1 MKHALPGPTVEE
13 RLHPDER
20 HEITANIA
28 LAADDARD
36 AEAANPLFCPS
47 CATLGQRVLLS
58 GTHFRRNGVTT
69 SEFAC
74 SCGWNKV
81 VEYHT
86 R

>member
-1 MKHALPGPTVEE
+1 MKRNTGRPRQAHGKKKEFGGRYQQWPK
-13 RLHPDER
+13 
-20 HEITANIA
+20 
-28 LAADDARD
+28 
-36 AEAANPLFCPS
+36 LFCPS

-69 SEFAC
+69 REFAC